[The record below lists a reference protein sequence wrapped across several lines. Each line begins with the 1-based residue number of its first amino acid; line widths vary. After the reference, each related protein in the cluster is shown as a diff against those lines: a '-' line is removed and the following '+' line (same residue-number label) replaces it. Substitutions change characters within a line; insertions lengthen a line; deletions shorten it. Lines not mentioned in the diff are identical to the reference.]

1 MNNFVDIGSFR
12 VDGLAFLAPMAGIT
26 DMPFRKLCREQGA
39 ALIYTEMASA
49 KGIDY
54 NCAKSYEITE
64 TLSDEHPVA
73 LQIFGGEPEPMA
85 RTAARLAAAGNG
97 DIIDINMGCPAPK
110 VTRGS
115 AGSALMSNPD
125 LASRIIG
132 AVVDASA
139 GTPVTVKFRKG
150 WDADHINCVEFAQM
164 AQEAGAAAVTVH
176 GRTREQFYSGK
187 ADWDIIAKVKESV
200 DIPVIGNG
208 DITRPSDGVR
218 MMQHTGCDA
227 VMVGRGAQGNP
238 WIFRGLSRIFS
249 DYVAAANS
257 GYASTFDIYQY
268 DNNYLPT
275 EDELYDTACRH
286 LTMLTDKYGER
297 GLLMM
302 RKHIAW
308 YIKGRP
314 GAAKLRDA
322 AFKATTE
329 QEVLSLLRKHPIL

>member
-1 MNNFVDIGSFR
+1 MQNHVNIGSFR

-26 DMPFRKLCREQGA
+26 DQPFRKLCKEQGA

-54 NCAKSYEITE
+54 NCAKSFEIAE
-64 TLSDEHPVA
+64 TLDDEHPVA
-73 LQIFGGEPEPMA
+73 MQIFGSEPEPMA
-85 RTAARLAAAGNG
+85 RTTAKLVSTGGG

-110 VTRGS
+110 IIKGF
-115 AGSALMSNPD
+115 AGSALMKNPE
-125 LASRIIG
+125 LASQIIR
-132 AVVDASA
+132 AVVGAA
-139 GTPVTVKFRKG
+139 GNTPVTVKFRMG
-150 WDADHINCVEFAQM
+150 WDDQNINCVEFAQM
-164 AQEAGAAAVTVH
+164 AQESGASAVTVH

-187 ADWDIIAKVKESV
+187 ANWDIIAKVKESV
-200 DIPVIGNG
+200 SIPVIGNG
-208 DITRPSDGVR
+208 DVTLPSDGIKLMR
-218 MMQHTGCDA
+218 HTGCDA
-227 VMVGRGAQGNP
+227 IMVGRGAQGNP
-238 WIFRGLSRIFS
+238 WIFRGLKDALSK
-249 DYVAAANS
+249 YVDAVNS
-257 GYASTFDIYQY
+257 GTDSTFDIYQFDQAY
-268 DNNYLPT
+268 RPT

-286 LTMLTDKYGER
+286 LTMLTEKYGER

-329 QEVLSLLRKHPIL
+329 QEVLSLLREHPV

>member
-1 MNNFVDIGSFR
+1 MHNYVDIGNFR
-12 VDGLAFLAPMAGIT
+12 VNGLAFLAPMAGIT
-26 DMPFRKLCREQGA
+26 DQPFRKLCKEQGA

-54 NCAKSYEITE
+54 NCAKSYEIAE
-64 TLSDEHPVA
+64 TLDDEHPVA
-73 LQIFGGEPEPMA
+73 LQIFGSDPEPMA
-85 RTAARLAAAGNG
+85 RTTARLVETGSG

-110 VTRGS
+110 IIKGF
-115 AGSALMSNPD
+115 AGSALMKNPELAYKLITAAVGASN
-125 LASRIIG
+125 
-132 AVVDASA
+132 

-150 WDADHINCVEFAQM
+150 WDDEHVNCVEFAQM
-164 AQEAGAAAVTVH
+164 AQEAGASAVTVH
-176 GRTREQFYSGK
+176 GRTREQFYAGK

-200 DIPVIGNG
+200 SIPVIGNG
-208 DITRPSDGVR
+208 DVTKPSDGIKLMR
-218 MMQHTGCDA
+218 HTGCDA
-227 VMVGRGAQGNP
+227 IMVGRASQGNP
-238 WIFRGLSRIFS
+238 WIFRGLKDAMSA
-249 DYVAAANS
+249 YVDAVNN
-257 GYASTFDIYQY
+257 GTESTFDIYQFDEDY
-268 DNNYLPT
+268 RPT

-329 QEVLSLLRKHPIL
+329 EEVLSLLREHPM

>member
-1 MNNFVDIGSFR
+1 MHNYVDIGNFR
-12 VDGLAFLAPMAGIT
+12 VNGLAFLAPMAGIT
-26 DMPFRKLCREQGA
+26 DQPFRKLCKEQGA

-64 TLSDEHPVA
+64 TLDDEHPVA
-73 LQIFGGEPEPMA
+73 LQIFGSDPEPMA
-85 RTAARLAAAGNG
+85 RTTARLVETGSG

-110 VTRGS
+110 IIKGF
-115 AGSALMSNPD
+115 AGSALMKNPE
-125 LASRIIG
+125 LAYKLIT
-132 AVVDASA
+132 AVVGASN

-150 WDADHINCVEFAQM
+150 WDDEHVNCVEFAQM
-164 AQEAGAAAVTVH
+164 AQEAGASAVTVH
-176 GRTREQFYSGK
+176 GRTREQFYAGK

-200 DIPVIGNG
+200 SIPVIGNG
-208 DITRPSDGVR
+208 DVTKPSDGIKLMR
-218 MMQHTGCDA
+218 HTGCDA
-227 VMVGRGAQGNP
+227 IMVGRASQGNP
-238 WIFRGLSRIFS
+238 WIFRGLKDAMSA
-249 DYVAAANS
+249 YVDAVNN
-257 GYASTFDIYQY
+257 GTESTFDIYQFDEDY
-268 DNNYLPT
+268 RPT

-329 QEVLSLLRKHPIL
+329 EEVLSLLREHPM

>member
-1 MNNFVDIGSFR
+1 MRNHVDIGSFR
-12 VDGLAFLAPMAGIT
+12 VHGLAFLAPMAGIT
-26 DMPFRKLCREQGA
+26 DQPFRKLCKEQGA

-64 TLSDEHPVA
+64 TLSEEHPVA
-73 LQIFGGEPEPMA
+73 LQIFGSDPESMT
-85 RTAARLAAAGNG
+85 RTTARLAEIGSG

-110 VTRGS
+110 IVKGF
-115 AGSALMSNPD
+115 AGSALMKDPQ
-125 LASRIIG
+125 LASTIIRS
-132 AVVDASA
+132 VVSA
-139 GTPVTVKFRKG
+139 ANGTPVTVKFRKG
-150 WDADHINCVEFAQM
+150 WDEDHINCVEFAQM
-164 AQEAGAAAVTVH
+164 AQEAGAAAITLH
-176 GRTREQFYSGK
+176 GRTREQFYAGK
-187 ADWDIIAKVKESV
+187 ADWDIIARVKESV
-200 DIPVIGNG
+200 TIPVIGNG
-208 DITRPSDGVR
+208 DITKPSDGIR

-227 VMVGRGAQGNP
+227 VMVGRASQGNP
-238 WIFRGLSRIFS
+238 WIFRGLQQALTA
-249 DYVAAANS
+249 YVDAVNN
-257 GYASTFDIYQY
+257 GTVCNLDIYSY
-268 DNNYLPT
+268 DDSYRPT

-286 LTMLTDKYGER
+286 LTMLTEKYGDR

-329 QEVLSLLRKHPIL
+329 QEVLSLLREHPM

>member
-1 MNNFVDIGSFR
+1 MHNYVDIGNFR
-12 VDGLAFLAPMAGIT
+12 VNGLAFLAPMAGIT
-26 DMPFRKLCREQGA
+26 DQPFRKLCKEQGA

-64 TLSDEHPVA
+64 TLDDEHPVA
-73 LQIFGGEPEPMA
+73 LQIFGSDPEPMA
-85 RTAARLAAAGNG
+85 RTTARLIETGSG

-110 VTRGS
+110 IIKGF
-115 AGSALMSNPD
+115 AGSALMKNPE
-125 LASRIIG
+125 LAYKLIT
-132 AVVDASA
+132 AVVGASN

-150 WDADHINCVEFAQM
+150 WDDEHVNCVEFAQM
-164 AQEAGAAAVTVH
+164 AQEAGASAVTVH
-176 GRTREQFYSGK
+176 GRTREQFYAGK

-200 DIPVIGNG
+200 SIPVIGNG
-208 DITRPSDGVR
+208 DVTKPSDGIKLMR
-218 MMQHTGCDA
+218 HTGCDA
-227 VMVGRGAQGNP
+227 IMVGRASQGNP
-238 WIFRGLSRIFS
+238 WIFRGLKDAMSA
-249 DYVAAANS
+249 YVDAVNN
-257 GYASTFDIYQY
+257 GTESTFDIYQFDEDY
-268 DNNYLPT
+268 RPT

-329 QEVLSLLRKHPIL
+329 EEVLSLLREHPM